1 MAKHYSNF
9 TLNVRFYLCN
19 INAKIKPKFP
29 FIGSL
34 ADREHRK
41 WEEKAISL
49 SNNPYCKENI
59 ARRRTWSLAT
69 LPPLRYSLVYRSLT
83 EHLEGPEVLNQ
94 DLRQTFLQISTGGRD
109 RAEW

>member
-1 MAKHYSNF
+1 MNLKE
-9 TLNVRFYLCN
+9 
-19 INAKIKPKFP
+19 FP
-29 FIGSL
+29 IIGSL

-49 SNNPYCKENI
+49 SNNPYSKENI

-69 LPPLRYSLVYRSLT
+69 LPSLRYSLVYRSLT
-83 EHLEGPEVLNQ
+83 EHLEGPEVLNEN
-94 DLRQTFLQISTGGRD
+94 LRQTFLQISTGCRD